1 MRHELLMAANGTVAA
16 PNGNRSAP
24 WTVTDDCG
32 CDCDPCDGGDCD
44 NCDCDACECEGC
56 DCVSATAAAKRK
68 ADFSRMRHQLDVAA
82 RV

>member
-1 MRHELLMAANGTVAA
+1 MNSLMAANGTVAA
-16 PNGNRSAP
+16 PSKGIKRAL
-24 WTVTDDCG
+24 DGDGDCG

-68 ADFSRMRHQLDVAA
+68 AEFTRMRHQIAVAA
-82 RV
+82 RT